1 MYIKF
6 EYGQLYFSDTFI
18 EGYKRAI
25 QSTPPAVE
33 ENEAPV
39 YYWMLDGDHYVQ
51 LWEIRQ
57 IENIIEDSEALN
69 ILLGGEE

>member
-1 MYIKF
+1 MYIKL
-6 EYGQLYFSDTFI
+6 EYGQQYFSETFV
-18 EGYKRAI
+18 EGHKRAVY
-25 QSTPPAVE
+25 TEEPAVG

-51 LWEIRQ
+51 VWEIRQ
-57 IENIIEDSEALN
+57 TQNMIEDTEALN